1 MTAGRIPADFLPLQA
16 GVGNIANAVMAGLGE
31 SDVPDFYMYT
41 EVLQDAMIDLMAQG
55 RLLGASSCALT
66 LSDRQMQRVYGEMEF
81 FAPRIVLR
89 SQELSNHPGVIRRLG
104 VISINTALE
113 ADIYGNVNSTHVA
126 GTQLMNGI
134 GGSGDFVRNAYLS
147 IMVCPSTAKAGR
159 ISTIVPMVTH
169 VDHNEHSL
177 QILVTEHGLAD
188 LRGKGP
194 IERARTIIETCADP
208 LYRDYLQHYLESAP
222 LGHIRHDL
230 GRCFELHRN
239 LLEHG
244 TMLPEIVAGAAG
256 PAR

>member
-1 MTAGRIPADFLPLQA
+1 MQA

-41 EVLQDAMIDLMAQG
+41 EVLQDAMIELLAAG
-55 RLLGASSCALT
+55 RLRGASTSALT
-66 LSDRQMQRVYGEMEF
+66 LSDAQMKRLYDEIEF

-89 SQELSNHPGVIRRLG
+89 TQELSNHPGVVRRLG
-104 VISINTALE
+104 VISLNTALE

-126 GTQLMNGI
+126 GTQIMNGI

-147 IMVCPSTAKAGR
+147 IMVTPSTAKGGR
-159 ISTIVPMVTH
+159 ISSIVPMVTH

-194 IERARTIIETCADP
+194 IERAETIIGTCADP
-208 LYRDYLQHYLESAP
+208 LYRDYLYRYVRDAP

-239 LLEHG
+239 LMEFG
-244 TMLPEIVAGAAG
+244 AMLPEVGAAAYA
-256 PAR
+256 PA